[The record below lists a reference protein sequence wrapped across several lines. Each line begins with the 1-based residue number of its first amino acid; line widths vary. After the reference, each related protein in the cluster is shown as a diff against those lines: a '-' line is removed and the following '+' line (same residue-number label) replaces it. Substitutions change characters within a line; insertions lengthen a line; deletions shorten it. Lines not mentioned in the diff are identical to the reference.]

1 MLDADVD
8 PFLNVPV
15 SDALVDDDPDGGFS
29 HVVDDTG
36 FAMVDFMRHAEENI
50 SNGRPGR
57 PEYEEGLTLSERRHW
72 L

>member
-15 SDALVDDDPDGGFS
+15 SHALVDDDPDGGFG

-36 FAMVDFMRHAEENI
+36 FAVIDFMRHTEEHQK
-50 SNGRPGR
+50 
-57 PEYEEGLTLSERRHW
+57 TKAWKAQTRRRTDPF
-72 L
+72 

>member
-15 SDALVDDDPDGGFS
+15 SHALVDDDPNRGFG

-36 FAMVDFMRHAEENI
+36 FAVIDFMRHAGEHQQTKAWKA
-50 SNGRPGR
+50 RV
-57 PEYEEGLTLSERRHW
+57 RRTDPF
-72 L
+72 